1 MDESEIQSINRRDVL
16 LLAAAAGATLSVPSL
31 VLAGG
36 SKASPPAHSGDPSM
50 GHPAIETQ
58 RADAIPHSM
67 KVKGHSAEIAIA
79 SRTAFAV
86 NDSVRIK
93 NKTPVGHYRTPFYVR
108 NKTGRIERILDE
120 FINPEEEAYGK
131 NSGSKV
137 RLYRVSF
144 AQQELWPEYRGASND
159 KLQIEISE
167 HWLESA

>member
-1 MDESEIQSINRRDVL
+1 MNVEGLCVD
-16 LLAAAAGATLSVPSL
+16 LA
-31 VLAGG
+31 
-36 SKASPPAHSGDPSM
+36 KASSP
-50 GHPAIETQ
+50 
-58 RADAIPHSM
+58 
-67 KVKGHSAEIAIA
+67 V
-79 SRTAFAV
+79 FLV
-86 NDSVRIK
+86 NDLVKIK